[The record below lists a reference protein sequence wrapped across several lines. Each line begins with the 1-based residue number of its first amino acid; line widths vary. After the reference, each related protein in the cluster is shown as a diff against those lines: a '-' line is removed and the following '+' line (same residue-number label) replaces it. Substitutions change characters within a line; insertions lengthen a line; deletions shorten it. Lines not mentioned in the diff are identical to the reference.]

1 VGDEAGE
8 LRKRFGED
16 LRKAREKA
24 NLSQDEVAE
33 RVGVTQAYVSYVEAG
48 MRNITINRM
57 NAFAEALGF
66 EMIISFRPSR
76 RQP

>member
-1 VGDEAGE
+1 M
-8 LRKRFGED
+8 RKRFGED

-66 EMIISFRPSR
+66 ELIVSFRPLR